1 MSLYPPGRDGKH
13 RTQRVT
19 EAVGHENMSK
29 IALTFIGTDLDDLKM
44 HVEGPDDLKAKIEEA
59 LRAGTH

>member
-1 MSLYPPGRDGKH
+1 MENIAR
-13 RTQRVT
+13 QRVT

-29 IALTFIGTDLDDLKM
+29 IALTFIETDLDDLKM